1 MDFYHGQ
8 FVMLML
14 CTALCQ
20 VPPVSG
26 KVFCNTLAG
35 NMLAADRLRLC
46 LTDMQSPPMD
56 IQGERQTVTHFA
68 GLTTRRPGFASCWD
82 LCVLHFIFSPLLFTF
97 SSLSCWLLVLAT
109 KSYLLVCS
117 PKPNKVV
124 FSVSCHNPTA
134 GFPFVLLFSDG
145 GSTLCQCSMKGLR
158 AQFLYL
164 SWTLVTFWFEFLH

>member
-26 KVFCNTLAG
+26 KVFCNTLAE

-82 LCVLHFIFSPLLFTF
+82 LCVLHFVYFFSLAFHFQFFELLIVSF
-97 SSLSCWLLVLAT
+97 S
-109 KSYLLVCS
+109 
-117 PKPNKVV
+117 
-124 FSVSCHNPTA
+124 H
-134 GFPFVLLFSDG
+134 
-145 GSTLCQCSMKGLR
+145 
-158 AQFLYL
+158 
-164 SWTLVTFWFEFLH
+164 